1 MVFLVVVMVLMV
13 VLVEEDRLLEPVVL
27 EQLVKVTMGV
37 TVTMGMALVGQELEV
52 EVQVQQVKIL
62 HQTHKVEM
70 EEQEANG

>member
-37 TVTMGMALVGQELEV
+37 TVTVVTELVGQELEV